1 MEEFINYFFKIFSDS
16 LINMKYINF
25 NRKKEDDWTLKGN
38 KTSIF
43 DEITGIQICTVQ
55 KLIIY
60 IFENYLF
67 LLVHWKRE

>member
-43 DEITGIQICTVQ
+43 DEITGIQICTV
-55 KLIIY
+55 
-60 IFENYLF
+60 
-67 LLVHWKRE
+67 